1 MVRERHLGLHMPGD
15 EDVPGDY
22 IARLAHLV
30 EDSLDLDCLLEIA
43 GRAETPSV
51 AVDPPQRPAGQRIRL
66 AVARD
71 AAFCFY
77 YTECVSVFHATLG
90 AQFAEWPAF
99 LQRSSFGE
107 WSK

>member
-22 IARLAHLV
+22 IARLAQLM
-30 EDSLDLDCLLEIA
+30 EDSLDLDRLLEIA
-43 GRAETPSV
+43 NRAETPSV
-51 AVDPPQRPAGQRIRL
+51 AVDPPPRPAGQRVRL

-77 YTECVSVFHATLG
+77 YTECGYSSCYAWSTLSG
-90 AQFAEWPAF
+90 VASFFANE
-99 LQRSSFGE
+99 
-107 WSK
+107 